1 MTVLLASDLHLDPAQ
16 PARVE
21 AFLRF
26 LAGPAR
32 DAASLY
38 LLGDLFE
45 AWVGDDDDDPMV
57 ERVAEALATL
67 TESGVSVHF
76 QHGNRDF
83 LIGAGFAARCG
94 MTLLDEAEVRLI
106 GGVPTLLMHGDQ
118 LCTRDLAYQAFRRQ
132 ARDPAWQRQVL
143 AQPLAA
149 RRALAVTARAES
161 RAHTAETSAEIMDVD
176 PDAVR
181 DALAAHRV
189 RRLIHGHTHRPA
201 IHRFAIV
208 DGDAERIVLPDWHA
222 RAGWAVIDGA
232 TVRLVEQPLDA

>member
-1 MTVLLASDLHLDPAQ
+1 MAVLLASDLHLDPAH
-16 PARVE
+16 PAPVE
-21 AFLRF
+21 AFLRL

-32 DAASLY
+32 DAEALY

-67 TESGVSVHF
+67 ARSGVPIHF

-83 LIGAGFAARCG
+83 LLGADYAAHCG
-94 MTLLDEAEVRLI
+94 MALLDDAEVQPI

-149 RRALAVTARAES
+149 RRALAAKARAES
-161 RAHTAETSAEIMDVD
+161 RAHTADTAAEIMDVD

-181 DALAAHRV
+181 AALAAHGI

-201 IHRFAIV
+201 IHRLATA

-222 RAGWAVIDGA
+222 RAGWVVVDGDQI
-232 TVRLVEQPLDA
+232 TLVEQPL

>member
-1 MTVLLASDLHLDPAQ
+1 MSVLFASDLHLDPAR
-16 PARVE
+16 PAE
-21 AFLRF
+21 IGAFLHF

-32 DAASLY
+32 EAGSLY

-45 AWVGDDDDDPMV
+45 AWIGDDDDDPL
-57 ERVAEALATL
+57 VACVADGLSALARA
-67 TESGVSVHF
+67 GVPIFF

-83 LIGAGFAARCG
+83 LLGAEFAARCG
-94 MTLLDEAEVRLI
+94 MRLLDEAVVVDV
-106 GGVPTLLMHGDQ
+106 GGMPTLLMHGDQ
-118 LCTRDLAYQAFRRQ
+118 LCTRDHAYQAFRHQ
-132 ARDPAWQRQVL
+132 ARDPEWQRQVL

-149 RRALAVTARAES
+149 RRALADKARADS
-161 RAHTAETSAEIMDVD
+161 RAHTAGAASDIMDVD

-181 DALAAHRV
+181 AALAAHGV

-201 IHRFAIV
+201 LHRFATP

-232 TVRLVEQPLDA
+232 RVTLVERPPGH

>member
-76 QHGNRDF
+76 QRGNRDF
-83 LIGAGFAARCG
+83 LLGAGYAARCG
-94 MTLLDEAEVRLI
+94 MTLLDEAEVRPI
-106 GGVPTLLMHGDQ
+106 GGMPTLLMHGDQ

-149 RRALAVTARAES
+149 RRALAVKARAES
-161 RAHTAETSAEIMDVD
+161 RAHTADTSAEIMDVD

-181 DALAAHRV
+181 DALAAHGV

-201 IHRFAIV
+201 IHRFAIA

-222 RAGWAVIDGA
+222 RAGWAVIDGP
-232 TVRLVEQPLDA
+232 TVILVEQPLDA

>member
-1 MTVLLASDLHLDPAQ
+1 MAVLLASDLHLDPAH
-16 PARVE
+16 PAPVE

-32 DAASLY
+32 DAEALY

-57 ERVAEALATL
+57 QRVAEALATL
-67 TESGVSVHF
+67 ARSDVPIRF

-83 LIGAGFAARCG
+83 LLGAGYAARCG
-94 MTLLDEAEVRLI
+94 MALLDEAEVRPI
-106 GGVPTLLMHGDQ
+106 GGMPTLLMHGDQ
-118 LCTRDLAYQAFRRQ
+118 LCTRDLAYQSFRRQ

-149 RRALAVTARAES
+149 RRALAAKARAES
-161 RAHTAETSAEIMDVD
+161 RAHTADTSAEIMDVD

-181 DALAAHRV
+181 AALAAHGV

-201 IHRFAIV
+201 IHRFAATT

-222 RAGWAVIDGA
+222 RAGWAVADGDA
-232 TVRLVEQPLDA
+232 ITLVEFPL